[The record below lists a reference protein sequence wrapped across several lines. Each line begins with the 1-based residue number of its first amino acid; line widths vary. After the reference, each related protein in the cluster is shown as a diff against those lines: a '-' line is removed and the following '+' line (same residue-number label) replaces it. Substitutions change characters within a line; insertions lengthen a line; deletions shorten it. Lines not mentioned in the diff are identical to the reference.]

1 MTAEYAKDLTKTAEA
16 NAAVEESRANY
27 RSEND
32 EVLFDIQETI
42 GILRKSNT
50 GWTREL
56 NVVSWNGGTPRFD
69 IRDWDPMHEKMGRGI
84 TFTKAEADQICKW
97 LAVRGTQLGRPAAKE
112 TAAQVFE
119 ADTASQEV
127 PEDDVPF

>member
-1 MTAEYAKDLTKTAEA
+1 MTAEYAKNLADPDIS
-16 NAAVEESRANY
+16 VEESRANY

-69 IRDWDPMHEKMGRGI
+69 IRDWDPMHEKMSRVI

-97 LAVRGTQLGRPAAKE
+97 LTVRGTDLGRAPQADISVAE
-112 TAAQVFE
+112 T
-119 ADTASQEV
+119 
-127 PEDDVPF
+127 DDVPF

>member
-16 NAAVEESRANY
+16 NAAVEEIRANY

-56 NVVSWNGGTPRFD
+56 NVVSWNGSTPRFD

-97 LAVRGTQLGRPAAKE
+97 LAVRGTQLGRSSAKE

-119 ADTASQEV
+119 ADAASQEV

>member
-1 MTAEYAKDLTKTAEA
+1 MTAEYAKDLEKTAEA

-97 LAVRGTQLGRPAAKE
+97 LAVRGTQLGRTAAK
-112 TAAQVFE
+112 VFE
-119 ADTASQEV
+119 ADAASQEV

>member
-1 MTAEYAKDLTKTAEA
+1 MTAEYAKDLAGIADAGASAAET
-16 NAAVEESRANY
+16 RMNY
-27 RSEND
+27 RTDND

-69 IRDWDPMHEKMGRGI
+69 IRDWDPMHEKMSRGI

-97 LAVRGTQLGRPAAKE
+97 FSVRGTQLGRPADGAP
-112 TAAQVFE
+112 E
-119 ADTASQEV
+119 APA
-127 PEDDVPF
+127 DDVPF

>member
-1 MTAEYAKDLTKTAEA
+1 MTAEYAKDPAEIA
-16 NAAVEESRANY
+16 ENIMGVAESRANY
-27 RSEND
+27 RTDSD

-69 IRDWDPMHEKMGRGI
+69 IRDWDPLHEKMSRGI

-97 LAVRGTQLGRPAAKE
+97 FSVRGTQLGRASADAQE
-112 TAAQVFE
+112 TP
-119 ADTASQEV
+119 S
-127 PEDDVPF
+127 DDVPF